1 MEINFY
7 SLSPFW
13 LMIDDNKIISSC
25 CDYFLPLANSNIDGI
40 LIFNQP
46 SVDLKKKLSDQI
58 LDKLIIFHL
67 PSSGVRFR
75 ANAVESGDRIV
86 LIAWPLLDRLEKVK
100 TMGLAKHLI
109 HPACQILDNLIVKDV
124 LKKNQQKLYEVELNI
139 VEEQLKDQKEINK
152 HQAKLASIGEMAAG
166 VGHEINNPLTISMG
180 YISLLEQELR
190 KDDSCK
196 KSIAKKID
204 KIKHGHDR
212 IKRIVDGMRIYARS
226 DSELSEI
233 TSLGRVINLTVDLI
247 SDIYEKEGVVI
258 TIQNPITN
266 FYTKGSIGKLQ
277 QIILNLISNAK
288 DSTEGQSKREIYL
301 SLKKDASHTFTFAVR
316 DNGCGIPDD
325 IKDKILNPFFTTK
338 EVGKGTGLGLGFVN
352 EMTKELKG
360 FLSIETAVGKGSTF
374 SITLPLEKG
383 NNVEKRPQ
391 QNKKQ

>member
-1 MEINFY
+1 MEINFD

-25 CDYFLPLANSNIDGI
+25 CDHFLTLTNSNIDDTV
-40 LIFNQP
+40 IFNQP

-58 LDKLIIFHL
+58 LDKLIIFSL
-67 PSSGVRFR
+67 ANSKVRFR
-75 ANAVESGDRIV
+75 ANAVEYGDRIV
-86 LIAWPLLDRLEKVK
+86 LIAWPLVDRLEKVK
-100 TMGLAKHLI
+100 TMGLTSLLI
-109 HPACQILDNLIVKDV
+109 HPACQLLDTLIVKDV
-124 LKKNQQKLYEVELNI
+124 LKKSQQKLYEIELKT

-166 VGHEINNPLTISMG
+166 VGHEINNPLAISMG
-180 YISLLEQELR
+180 NTSLLEQELK

-196 KSIAKKID
+196 ESIAKKIE

-212 IKRIVDGMRIYARS
+212 IRRIVDGMRIYARS
-226 DSELSEI
+226 DSDLNEI
-233 TSLGRVINLTVDLI
+233 ISIRKAIDLTVSLI
-247 SDIYEKEGVVI
+247 SDIYEKDGVVI
-258 TIQNPITN
+258 TRQNPTTK
-266 FYTKGSIGKLQ
+266 FYTKGSLGKLQ

-301 SLKKDASHTFTFAVR
+301 SLKKNDSHTFTFAVR

-338 EVGKGTGLGLGFVN
+338 EVGKGAGLGLGFVN

-360 FLSIETAVGKGSTF
+360 FLSIETAVDKGSTF
-374 SITLPLEKG
+374 SITLPLESG
-383 NNVEKRPQ
+383 NDFE
-391 QNKKQ
+391 